1 MMKKLGIVA
10 LGSLCLNLLVAA
22 SALAQEEETDSVLN
36 APLNDDT
43 LPNVV
48 VRPPGGTAFTGSEV
62 TVWMVLAVA
71 LLVVGVALLI
81 ASRRR
86 ARTAGSS

>member
-1 MMKKLGIVA
+1 MKKLGVVA
-10 LGSLCLNLLVAA
+10 LGSLCLNLLAAA
-22 SALAQEEETDSVLN
+22 SALAQEQDSVVN
-36 APLNDDT
+36 PPGNDDT

-71 LLVVGVALLI
+71 FLVVGVALLI
-81 ASRRR
+81 AARRR

>member
-1 MMKKLGIVA
+1 MRKLGIVA

-22 SALAQEEETDSVLN
+22 TALAQEETDSVLN
-36 APLNDDT
+36 APANDDT
-43 LPNVV
+43 LPNAV
-48 VRPPGGTAFTGSEV
+48 VRPPGGTAFIGSEV

-81 ASRRR
+81 ASKRR
-86 ARTAGSS
+86 ARTAGNS